1 MKNEE
6 VQRLST
12 HDEGDHAMKTS
23 VNLNVKQTEPNN
35 NIQHSHQNI
44 GTNTNQTDME
54 ARLKNF
60 NPHQHY
66 HNFGNNF
73 HFHGHHNHMHMHG
86 EISKFDKFRFI
97 ILGFIKY
104 INMRIQNLFE
114 GITNTIDGNI
124 RKTKI
129 HPLIKRILH
138 SKQLLLFIYI
148 INIQYLLSSVEK
160 IQFLN
165 SLNKQTLRC
174 MVLSII
180 GLYVHFHFFKHKLF
194 VEKDEEL
201 ERFIIKRNPHIKK
214 GICEDCQLLRICRG
228 YHCPFCGKCV
238 KKFQLHSDWFNI
250 CIGANN
256 DLLYAITMMFTNLYI
271 VCSNLIFWYYILVK
285 YSLLNYLF
293 LIFFLF
299 ALSGVYIIYISLS
312 FYYTFIVDNLLKN
325 LTYFEFKFGR
335 RLTYLWK
342 DERKMIFFNPFDKG
356 IQRNIEELIVNLFD
370 IDIYSGYKNNPNQ
383 NLDEII
389 EDENSKENEKFDTN
403 NFFDD
408 FVAYNMMIKLSEH
421 FEPFLTSKGNIY
433 KFVDGNEIINWNR
446 LIVFSPFDIINC
458 PFKDYMLKSAKMMIE
473 RREMY
478 LKSLKQQKQNIQNQN
493 IEKETKKE
501 NNEQKENK
509 EEKIDENEEKLDEN
523 EEKKERKE
531 EIKKEENEEKK
542 KEDEEIKEENEEKK
556 EGEEENKEEDKENRE
571 ESKEENE
578 EENVNNNEK
587 ESNEE

>member
-1 MKNEE
+1 
-6 VQRLST
+6 
-12 HDEGDHAMKTS
+12 
-23 VNLNVKQTEPNN
+23 
-35 NIQHSHQNI
+35 
-44 GTNTNQTDME
+44 
-54 ARLKNF
+54 
-60 NPHQHY
+60 
-66 HNFGNNF
+66 
-73 HFHGHHNHMHMHG
+73 
-86 EISKFDKFRFI
+86 
-97 ILGFIKY
+97 
-104 INMRIQNLFE
+104 
-114 GITNTIDGNI
+114 
-124 RKTKI
+124 
-129 HPLIKRILH
+129 
-138 SKQLLLFIYI
+138 
-148 INIQYLLSSVEK
+148 
-160 IQFLN
+160 
-165 SLNKQTLRC
+165 
-174 MVLSII
+174 
-180 GLYVHFHFFKHKLF
+180 
-194 VEKDEEL
+194 
-201 ERFIIKRNPHIKK
+201 
-214 GICEDCQLLRICRG
+214 
-228 YHCPFCGKCV
+228 
-238 KKFQLHSDWFNI
+238 
-250 CIGANN
+250 
-256 DLLYAITMMFTNLYI
+256 
-271 VCSNLIFWYYILVK
+271 
-285 YSLLNYLF
+285 
-293 LIFFLF
+293 
-299 ALSGVYIIYISLS
+299 
-312 FYYTFIVDNLLKN
+312 
-325 LTYFEFKFGR
+325 
-335 RLTYLWK
+335 
-342 DERKMIFFNPFDKG
+342 MIFFNPFDKG

-370 IDIYSGYKNNPNQ
+370 KDIYSGYKNNPNQ

-478 LKSLKQQKQNIQNQN
+478 LKTLKQQKQNIQNQN
-493 IEKETKKE
+493 IEKETQKE
-501 NNEQKENK
+501 NNEQKGNK